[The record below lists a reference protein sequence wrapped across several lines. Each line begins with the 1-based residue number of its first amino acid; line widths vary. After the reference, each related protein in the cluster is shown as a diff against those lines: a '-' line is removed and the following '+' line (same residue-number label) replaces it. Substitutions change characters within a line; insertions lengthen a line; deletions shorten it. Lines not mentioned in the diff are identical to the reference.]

1 VNRRELLARLLGGAA
16 AAWPAAVGAQPAKL
30 RTIGFLGVSTPSTQG
45 PWTAIFVQRLQELG
59 WVEGRNVK
67 IEVRWAEGRNER
79 FAEIAAEFVQR
90 NVDVIVTAGGAVP
103 AVKQATSVIPIV
115 FALANDPVGSG
126 YVASLSRPSGNVT
139 GLSLQ
144 STDLVGKRLE
154 LLRELLPTLGR
165 LAIMGGPP
173 DNPSVLLE
181 IDEVKE
187 KARTLGIGATVFE
200 VARTENIA
208 PAFQALK
215 GKVEALYVVGSP
227 LTTGNRIRISTLAL
241 GAHLPTVSGFRD
253 YVEMGGLMSY
263 GPDLLDL
270 WRRAGDYVDKILRGA
285 KPAQLP
291 VEQPTKFDLVLN
303 LIAAQALDLTVPP
316 SLLARAD
323 MVIE

>member
-1 VNRRELLARLLGGAA
+1 MNRRELLEQLLGGAA
-16 AAWPAAVGAQPAKL
+16 VAWPAAAYAQPAKL
-30 RTIGFLGVSTPSTQG
+30 RTIGLLAPSTPAAQS
-45 PWTAIFVQRLQELG
+45 PWTAAFAQRLQELG
-59 WVEGRNVK
+59 WVEGRNIK

-90 NVDVIVTAGGAVP
+90 KVDVIVTAGGTIA

-115 FALANDPVGSG
+115 FAVANDPVGSG
-126 YVASLSRPSGNVT
+126 YVASLSRPGGNAT
-139 GLSLQ
+139 GLSMQ

-165 LAIMGGPP
+165 LAIMGGPR

-187 KARTLGIGATVFE
+187 KARTLGIEAAAFE
-200 VARTENIA
+200 VARAEDIA

-227 LTTGNRIRISTLAL
+227 LTTSNRIRINTLAL

-263 GPDLLDL
+263 GPDVLDL

-285 KPAQLP
+285 MPAQLP
-291 VEQPTKFDLVLN
+291 VEQPTKFDLVVN
-303 LIAAQALDLTVPP
+303 LITAQALDLTVPP
-316 SLLARAD
+316 SLLTRAD